1 MEIFQKNLIQFFKA
15 HLHKWI
21 LCKKK
26 KITKVQKSAA
36 KKGCYG
42 PVYAVRN
49 KVRNMYSVN
58 VNEDKGNSNDSHE
71 ESVNNEINILF
82 QCQ

>member
-1 MEIFQKNLIQFFKA
+1 M
-15 HLHKWI
+15 
-21 LCKKK
+21 
-26 KITKVQKSAA
+26 QKSAA

-42 PVYAVRN
+42 SVHAVRN

-58 VNEDKGNSNDSHE
+58 VIEDKGNSNDSHE

>member
-1 MEIFQKNLIQFFKA
+1 M
-15 HLHKWI
+15 
-21 LCKKK
+21 
-26 KITKVQKSAA
+26 QKSAA